1 MATVEELLNKGKC
14 AIDGSGNNLGLETS
28 KGCATL
34 ITSAKTIIMIH
45 PNEEIR
51 NGETLE
57 DEIDRLMLAGKMDI
71 ARGVQN
77 FEENGSDDATETL
90 PDDTMRVTNEGKYAF
105 LATFTNGLFF
115 NKALH
120 SLKGFKRWDILL
132 VDQNGVYGHRTET
145 GLAGFTTGM
154 IQPAKLSFPSP
165 SQGQTEGLKF
175 QFLERYELDSDYGF
189 IMDTS
194 LRKLKGVTEVALNY
208 VNEPAATD
216 TDLRVKA
223 TLAMDSTTLH
233 EGGGFENFSF
243 TSGGTTNDP
252 SAGDDTGEAGV
263 YDLTISALA
272 AGDSTELRMPVH
284 KGADGDFYKGS
295 SVSYD
300 VPE

>member
-1 MATVEELLNKGKC
+1 MATVEEELNKGKC

-45 PNEEIR
+45 PNEEIK

-77 FEENGSDDATETL
+77 FEENGSDDATESL

-105 LATFTNGLFF
+105 LSTFTNGLFF

-120 SLKGFKRWDILL
+120 SLKGFKRWNILL
-132 VDQNGVYGHRTET
+132 VDQKGVYGHRTET

-216 TDLRVKA
+216 TDLKVKA
-223 TLAMDSTTLH
+223 TLAMDSTTLY
-233 EGGGFENFSF
+233 EGGEFGDFKF
-243 TSGGTTNDP
+243 TSAGAANDP
-252 SAGDDTGEAGV
+252 TAGDDSVEAGV
-263 YDLTISALA
+263 YVLTVTALA
-272 AGDSTELRMPVH
+272 AGDSTELRMPIQ
-284 KGADGDFYKGS
+284 KGPDGDFYKGS
-295 SVSYD
+295 PVSYD
-300 VPE
+300 IP